1 MTKLEKQA
9 VDEVRD
15 HLVDVIGRTTQDI
28 GLGRIV
34 GQVLAY
40 IYLCERDCS
49 LDEIGDEL
57 GLSKAAVSIA
67 TRQLESL
74 GLLQK
79 VWKRGDRKHYYRL
92 VKQLGVAVRKGILSM
107 LRAKVGAV
115 GAELDHASEILEDV
129 DKNATG
135 QTDFVRQRLQRA
147 QRLKNSVEQIL
158 NSPLLKMLGR

>member
-40 IYLCERDCS
+40 IYLCEHDCS

-67 TRQLESL
+67 ARQLEGL

-79 VWKRGDRKHYYRL
+79 VWKKGDRKHYYRL
-92 VKQLGVAVRKGILSM
+92 VKHLGVAVRKGLLSM
-107 LRAKVGAV
+107 VRAKVGAV
-115 GAELDHASEILEDV
+115 GAELDHASEVLEHV
-129 DKNATG
+129 DANTNG
-135 QTDFVRQRLQRA
+135 RTDFVRQRLNRA
-147 QRLKNSVEQIL
+147 QHLKNRIDQFLDNPV
-158 NSPLLKMLGR
+158 LKMFGI